1 MYFCQI
7 FKDNNMKRIY
17 ILILFLCFSIIS
29 NVEAGFI
36 NGSFKWGGRNRII
49 CVYPQA
55 LSDPIL
61 GANAWNSGATV
72 LGVPFNRNVD
82 DVGFLNA
89 LMDTVKSKYMI
100 EDSKVYFFGYSFGS
114 FMSQRMACENREKI
128 AAIGAVS
135 GTIGSGLDCQPGG
148 FLGGKQ

>member
-36 NGSFKWGGRNRII
+36 NGSFKWGGRNRIYTVYVPNIYYTQGQKVPLLFGLHGFGDAIDNFKNICLTGIADTANFI

-61 GANAWNSGATV
+61 GANAPLQWPPA
-72 LGVPFNRNVD
+72 R
-82 DVGFLNA
+82 
-89 LMDTVKSKYMI
+89 
-100 EDSKVYFFGYSFGS
+100 
-114 FMSQRMACENREKI
+114 
-128 AAIGAVS
+128 
-135 GTIGSGLDCQPGG
+135 
-148 FLGGKQ
+148 